1 MRKNRFNLNDRVS
14 FMARTVELED
24 SLQLGVLKS
33 LVGYVKQVRR
43 RWWGKTRYAICVAKT
58 NDVYIVDEQDVLGI
72 AEKKDYKQPKTEE

>member
-24 SLQLGVLKS
+24 CLTLGVLKS
-33 LVGYVKQVRR
+33 LVGYIKQVRR

>member
-1 MRKNRFNLNDRVS
+1 
-14 FMARTVELED
+14 MAWTVELED
-24 SLQLGVLKS
+24 SPTLGTLKS

-58 NDVYIVDEQDVLGI
+58 NDMYIVDEQDVLGI

>member
-33 LVGYVKQVRR
+33 LVGYIKQVRR